1 MSQLFDDR
9 IPITPSTF
17 DLIVIGTGLP
27 GSVIAAAAS
36 TAGKAVLHL
45 DTNQFYGGHFASLPL
60 DDLFPFLNSHA
71 SPPSSSSTTTTT
83 TTITGNDDYTA
94 LPLTR
99 RLLYSDIETVTYAPQ
114 ALAQHNPKRFYID
127 LSGPKV
133 LFLADKATDLLRRSA
148 VSPFLCFKGI
158 EMKSIYDDI
167 GELWNVPDS
176 RVAIFK
182 DKRLSLME
190 KNKLMRFFKL
200 VWQHLEAAT
209 DEQGSEGNSES
220 RKISDED
227 LESPFVDFLNRME
240 LPHKIKL
247 IILYAIAMVDYDQDN
262 LEACKSILKTR
273 DGIERLAVFYKSR
286 LTNAPEAMIYPMYG
300 HGNLSGVISRRAAVK
315 GCVCAQRVPVAV
327 LMDKDSGQY
336 KGVRLASG
344 QNLYSDQLVMDP
356 TFKVPSLPI
365 SSPPDVRASPQVLSL
380 KHDKRKVARGIC
392 ITTSSLKPDISNCLL
407 VYPPGSLYPEQDASI
422 RAIQI
427 GGSSAEV
434 CPKGMFVVYFSVLCD
449 DAKQGKMLLHDAM
462 NALLKLALSGNP
474 YDRTLDSEDAEVKPT
489 LLWSML
495 YVQEL
500 STDEQGYFLST
511 PMPDANLDYNDLIDS
526 TAVLFQTLYPHEEFF
541 PGTHTV
547 DNFDD
552 DGSDVDAP
560 KGTE

>member
-45 DTNQFYGGHFASLPL
+45 DTNHFYGGHFASLPL

-83 TTITGNDDYTA
+83 TSSTITGHDDYTA

-99 RLLYSDIETVTYAPQ
+99 RLFYSDIETVTYAPQ

-133 LFLADKATDLLRRSA
+133 LFLADKAADLLRRSG
-148 VSPFLCFKGI
+148 VSSFLCFKGI
-158 EMKSIYDDI
+158 EMQSVYDDT

-200 VWQHLEAAT
+200 VWQHLEAAS

-227 LESPFVDFLNRME
+227 LESPFVDYLNRME
-240 LPHKIKL
+240 LPHKIKS

-286 LTNAPEAMIYPMYG
+286 F
-300 HGNLSGVISRRAAVK
+300 
-315 GCVCAQRVPVAV
+315 AQRVPVAV

-344 QNLYSDQLVMDP
+344 QNLFSDQLVMDP
-356 TFKVPSLPI
+356 TFKVPSLPV
-365 SSPPDVRASPQVLSL
+365 SSPPDVRGSPQVLSL
-380 KHDKRKVARGIC
+380 KDDKRKVARGIC
-392 ITTSSLKPDISNCLL
+392 ITSSSLKPDISNCLL
-407 VYPPGSLYPEQDASI
+407 VYPPRSLYPEQDASI

-434 CPKGMFVVYFSVLCD
+434 CPKGMTPN
-449 DAKQGKMLLHDAM
+449 KGKCC
-462 NALLKLALSGNP
+462 
-474 YDRTLDSEDAEVKPT
+474 
-489 LLWSML
+489 
-495 YVQEL
+495 YV
-500 STDEQGYFLST
+500 
-511 PMPDANLDYNDLIDS
+511 MP
-526 TAVLFQTLYPHEEFF
+526 
-541 PGTHTV
+541 
-547 DNFDD
+547 
-552 DGSDVDAP
+552 
-560 KGTE
+560 

>member
-9 IPITPSTF
+9 VPITPSTF

-83 TTITGNDDYTA
+83 TTITGHDDYTA

-133 LFLADKATDLLRRSA
+133 LFLADKATDLLWRSG
-148 VSPFLCFKGI
+148 VLPFLCFKGI

-240 LPHKIKL
+240 LPHKIKS

-365 SSPPDVRASPQVLSL
+365 SSPPDVIASPQVL
-380 KHDKRKVARGIC
+380 
-392 ITTSSLKPDISNCLL
+392 T
-407 VYPPGSLYPEQDASI
+407 LYPEQDASI

-500 STDEQGYFLST
+500 STDQQGYFLST

-526 TAVLFQTLYPHEEFF
+526 TAV
-541 PGTHTV
+541 GHTV